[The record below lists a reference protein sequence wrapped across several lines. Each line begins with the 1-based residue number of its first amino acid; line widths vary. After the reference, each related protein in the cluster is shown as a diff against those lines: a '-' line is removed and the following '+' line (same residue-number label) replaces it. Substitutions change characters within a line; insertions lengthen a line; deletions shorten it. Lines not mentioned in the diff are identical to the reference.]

1 MNLRKAYLPILIVL
15 SVYLFGSCSGGKN
28 IAYFEKGNPSMAAEK
43 GQKNSTNPPNKQ
55 AEATANSRTGRA
67 GNALSENTS
76 TGIYEARIK
85 PKDMLSITVVS
96 SEPEA
101 SRIYNLVVPQ
111 IADQSNP
118 NSLFSTPTLQTY
130 LVDVDGNID
139 FPVFGK
145 IKVAGLTRK
154 ELETSLHKRLE
165 TAFSKESPIITIR
178 FANYSV
184 NVLGEVLRPGKYE
197 TINDRLTIFE
207 GLELAGD
214 LTIYGKRDNV
224 KVLREHVDGS
234 KEYIT
239 INLND
244 KNVINSPAYYLEQN
258 DVVYIEPNKSR
269 GRSSNYGA
277 AETFGISSLSVLLT
291 LTSLVFTVFKVKI

>member
-1 MNLRKAYLPILIVL
+1 LLKQIVINQIKIVIMNVRKAYFPVL
-15 SVYLFGSCSGGKN
+15 VLLSIFLVSSCSGGKN
-28 IAYFEKGNPSMAAEK
+28 IAYFQKGD
-43 GQKNSTNPPNKQ
+43 NSKDALNKQ
-55 AEATANSRTGRA
+55 NKLLKYQD
-67 GNALSENTS
+67 NQDNNS

-85 PKDMLSITVVS
+85 PKDLLSITVVS

-154 ELETSLHKRLE
+154 ELETSLHKRLA

-178 FANYSV
+178 FTNYSV
-184 NVLGEVLRPGKYE
+184 NVLGEVLKPGKYD
-197 TINDRLTIFE
+197 TNNDRLTIFE
-207 GLELAGD
+207 GLALAGD
-214 LTIYGKRDNV
+214 LTIYGKRENV
-224 KVLREHVDGS
+224 KVLREHGDGT

-244 KNVINSPAYYLEQN
+244 KNVIYSPAYYLEQN
-258 DVVYIEPNKSR
+258 DVVYVEPNKSR